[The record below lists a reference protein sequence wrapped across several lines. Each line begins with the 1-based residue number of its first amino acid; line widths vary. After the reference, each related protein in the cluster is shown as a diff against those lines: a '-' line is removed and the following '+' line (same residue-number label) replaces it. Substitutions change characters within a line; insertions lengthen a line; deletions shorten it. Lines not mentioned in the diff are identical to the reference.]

1 MNHQLVDL
9 LLVVLALTAAAG
21 WLMHAYRHRE
31 TETQRRG
38 REEGEAR
45 YRAMIEDQRDLICRW
60 DSEGNHVF
68 VNEAYCQF
76 FNRTHEELIGTPIG
90 RFLDE
95 SDVRKL
101 RHGLAALT
109 PKNPSMEFENPIFRH
124 DGARRWFH
132 WTNIGIFDS
141 HGQLIEGHAVGRDIT
156 ERKQV
161 EIALKE
167 SEERFR
173 VFADNS
179 PFMFS
184 LKDADGRYVLVN
196 EQWEKVLGFSND
208 EVRGKFPKD
217 VLPTSLISRSLKH
230 DAEVVETEK
239 VIEKEEKFQFSDR
252 EGIFLT
258 TKFPVL
264 NEDQA
269 FAGIGSVAIDITE
282 RERAAAALKESEKRL
297 RLFTDAMPALFSY
310 IDKDMRYRFCNL
322 SHEKHFRRKRED
334 IIGRTVEEI
343 TGPETYEQVKPLF
356 DRVLSGENVFY
367 EQWVDYREAGR
378 TFVRGSLIPDISP
391 EGTVEGLFAMVQDMT
406 GKKQADD
413 ILAKAK
419 DQAEKTSASKSRFL
433 AAASHDLRQPM
444 QALAMFVDVLA
455 GHEHDEGSREI
466 IEKIQSSSKSLQ
478 SLLNSLLDISKLEAD
493 LVVPAVRR
501 FTIGELTSRLAEEIG
516 PLAKKRGLRLIHVP
530 TQLHVRSDPGLLD
543 RILRNLLTNALEN
556 TDEGRILFGCRRR
569 GGMLSIEVRDTG
581 RGIPEGQKDLIFE
594 EFYQGGGE
602 DRKPQGGLGLGLA
615 IVDRLVALLGHRIE
629 VETGASGGAV
639 FRVCVPIAEASEAPP
654 PTQRRSADRGDTS
667 SGALV
672 VGIDDDPSVREALS
686 LLLESWGFT
695 AVTAATANEAMQRL
709 SEENRTPDL
718 VIADYLLQQGEKG
731 SHAIRDIQRRWG
743 EDIPGLLLT
752 GVVEPRRLKEAA
764 ASGFQVV
771 HKPIQ
776 PDRLKAVVAEQ
787 IESKKPE
794 EGADPSKH
802 KHG

>member
-1 MNHQLVDL
+1 
-9 LLVVLALTAAAG
+9 
-21 WLMHAYRHRE
+21 
-31 TETQRRG
+31 
-38 REEGEAR
+38 
-45 YRAMIEDQRDLICRW
+45 
-60 DSEGNHVF
+60 
-68 VNEAYCQF
+68 
-76 FNRTHEELIGTPIG
+76 LIGTPIG
-90 RFLDE
+90 GFLDE
-95 SDVRKL
+95 SDARKMH
-101 RHGLAALT
+101 HGLAALT
-109 PKNPSMEFENPIFRH
+109 PKNPSMSFENPVSRH

-132 WTNIGIFDS
+132 WTNIGTFDS
-141 HGQLIEGHAVGRDIT
+141 HGNLIEGLGVGWDIT

-173 VFADNS
+173 ALVSNS
-179 PFMFS
+179 PQAGF
-184 LKDADGRYVLVN
+184 LKDRDGKYLIVN
-196 EQWEKVLGFSND
+196 EVFEKWYGKGGEIIGKTVYDIFPFD
-208 EVRGKFPKD
+208 KADAFARQDMEVMKAGA
-217 VLPTSLISRSLKH
+217 SRERKIELALS
-230 DAEVVETEK
+230 DGTEQ
-239 VIEKEEKFQFSDR
+239 ITLF
-252 EGIFLT
+252 
-258 TKFPVL
+258 TKFTVFGPDG
-264 NEDQA
+264 NIIA
-269 FAGIGSVAIDITE
+269 IGGIDSDITE

-310 IDKDMRYRFCNL
+310 VDKDRRYRFCNL
-322 SHEKHFRRKRED
+322 SYEKHFRRKRED

-343 TGPETYEQVKPLF
+343 TGPETYEQIKPLI
-356 DRVLSGENVFY
+356 DRVFSGENVFY

-391 EGTVEGLFAMVQDMT
+391 SGTVEGMFVMVQDMT
-406 GKKQADD
+406 GKKQAED

-419 DQAEKTSASKSRFL
+419 ERAEKTSASKSRFL

-455 GHEHDEGSREI
+455 GREHDEGSRDI

-516 PLAKKRGLRLIHVP
+516 PLAEKKGLRLIHVP
-530 TQLHVRSDPGLLD
+530 TQLQVRSDPGLLD
-543 RILRNLLTNALEN
+543 RILRNLLTNALKN
-556 TDEGRILFGCRRR
+556 TDEGQILFGCRRR
-569 GGMLSIEVRDTG
+569 GGTLSIEVWDTG
-581 RGIPEGQKDLIFE
+581 RGIPEGQKDRIFE
-594 EFYQGGGE
+594 EFYQGGDE
-602 DRKPQGGLGLGLA
+602 DRKPRGGLGLGLA
-615 IVDRLVALLGHRIE
+615 IVDRLVALLEHRIE
-629 VETGASGGAV
+629 VGTGASGGAV
-639 FRVCVPIAEASEAPP
+639 FRVSVPIAEAFEAAPP
-654 PTQRRSADRGDTS
+654 VQRRSIDRAGTP

-709 SEENRTPDL
+709 SEANRTPDL
-718 VIADYLLQQGEKG
+718 VIADYQLQQGKKG

-752 GVVEPRRLKEAA
+752 GDVEPRRLKEAA

-787 IESKKPE
+787 IKSKKS
-794 EGADPSKH
+794 GGDADPRTRKQ
-802 KHG
+802 G

>member
-31 TETQRRG
+31 TETWRRG
-38 REEGEAR
+38 REQGEAR

-60 DSEGNHVF
+60 DSGGNRVL
-68 VNEAYCQF
+68 VNEAYCRF
-76 FNRTHEELIGTPIG
+76 FNRTREELIGTPIG
-90 RFLDE
+90 SFLDE
-95 SDVRKL
+95 SDVKKMN
-101 RHGLAALT
+101 HGLAALT
-109 PKNPSMEFENPIFRH
+109 PKNPSMEFENSVSRH

-141 HGQLIEGHAVGRDIT
+141 HGNLIEGHGVGRDIT

-173 VFADNS
+173 ALVFNS
-179 PFMFS
+179 PQAVF
-184 LKDADGRYVLVN
+184 LKDRDGKYLIVNDVFEKWYGKGEEIIGKTAYDIFPFDRADAFARQDMEVMKAGATREWEI
-196 EQWEKVLGFSND
+196 EQALSDGFD
-208 EVRGKFPKD
+208 QI
-217 VLPTSLISRSLKH
+217 TS
-230 DAEVVETEK
+230 V
-239 VIEKEEKFQFSDR
+239 
-252 EGIFLT
+252 
-258 TKFPVL
+258 TKFPVFGPDG
-264 NEDQA
+264 NIIA
-269 FAGIGSVAIDITE
+269 IGGINTDITE
-282 RERAAAALKESEKRL
+282 RERAAAALMESEKRL

-310 IDKDMRYRFCNL
+310 IDRDMRYRFCNL
-322 SHEKHFRRKRED
+322 SYEKHFRRKRED

-343 TGPETYEQVKPLF
+343 TGSETYEQIKPLF
-356 DRVLSGENVFY
+356 DRVFSGENVFY

-391 EGTVEGLFAMVQDMT
+391 SGTVEGLFAMVQDMT

-455 GHEHDEGSREI
+455 GRDHDEKSREI

-501 FTIGELTSRLAEEIG
+501 FTIGELTTRLAEEIG
-516 PLAKKRGLRLIHVP
+516 PLAEKSGLRLIHVP
-530 TQLHVRSDPGLLD
+530 TQIQVRSDPGLLD

-569 GGMLSIEVRDTG
+569 GGTLNIEVWDTG
-581 RGIPEGQKDLIFE
+581 RGIPEGQKDRIFE

-615 IVDRLVALLGHRIE
+615 IVNRLVELLKHRIE
-629 VETGASGGAV
+629 VGAGASGGAV
-639 FRVCVPIAEASEAPP
+639 FRVSVPIAEASEAPP
-654 PTQRRSADRGDTS
+654 PAQRRSVDRVDTPA
-667 SGALV
+667 GALV

-709 SEENRTPDL
+709 SEANRTPDL
-718 VIADYLLQQGEKG
+718 VIADYQLQQGEKG
-731 SHAIRDIQRRWG
+731 SRAIRDIQRRWG

-752 GVVEPRRLKEAA
+752 GDVEPRRLKEAA

-776 PDRLKAVVAEQ
+776 PDRLKAVVAEK
-787 IESKKPE
+787 IESKKPGD
-794 EGADPSKH
+794 GADTRGRKA
-802 KHG
+802 